1 MKRITARLQLNIK
14 HLCQMKEKA
23 DLGGKR
29 LGRMNIY
36 MYSAP
41 LKLLSRS
48 TSGTYECM
56 NNYTVVW
63 DVIRSLF

>member
-41 LKLLSRS
+41 LKLLSRLLQALMS
-48 TSGTYECM
+48 
-56 NNYTVVW
+56 V
-63 DVIRSLF
+63 